1 MSFRRNNE
9 SPVIVY
15 TEREGLYLL
24 DAPSRS
30 VGFYRHTKPVINELP
45 IEAGMLIV
53 VFTDGLRHAGSLAG
67 NPAYD
72 PVGATERLLAE
83 GGVNAQIVADTLLE
97 EAVARDNGRPRD
109 DISVLTLFVQN
120 NEIEND
126 VRRLRGTLPL

>member
-1 MSFRRNNE
+1 
-9 SPVIVY
+9 
-15 TEREGLYLL
+15 LYLL

-30 VGFYRHTKPVINELP
+30 VGIYRHTKPVINELP

-126 VRRLRGTLPL
+126 VRRLRGKIPL